1 MKKFVFII
9 SLLFCTASYLLA
21 DDLHVTVPDMKLS
34 SRFMSDTTSIN
45 FSPTPSK
52 FLMQS
57 INQQSAPSF
66 KPLDDISWVG
76 VPIFVAGMIAKGE
89 KESFRQNYDNLHDKS
104 RLLTSFKTEIDNY
117 TQFLGPALTLGLKV
131 AGVEGRS
138 DWQRLMVSSGMT
150 YGIMAA
156 FVNGIKYTASELRP
170 DGTTKNSWPSGHTA
184 TAFAGATI
192 LHKEYGLTRSPWYS
206 LLGFGS
212 ATATGVMRVLNNRHW
227 VSDVLS
233 GAGIGILSG
242 ELAYALSDLIYKDKH
257 LLRGNLTDYPKLD
270 RDHPSFFDI
279 SMGIG
284 FSFNNIDFRTELSA
298 DDDFEEG
305 SYIFEDPEDMNLH
318 FRKSTAVQAEG
329 AYFFNKYVGIG
340 GRLRV
345 VSTPINSWN
354 SFIKNEQQYFDLFK
368 KYADEEVY
376 EFDDEDTDIM
386 TGSMKDIITEYNFSI
401 ESDHLTEFVASAG
414 LYFNFPI
421 SDRLAIGTKLL
432 MGRSFMQA
440 LEISAQFKGNIKD
453 VDCYASIH
461 NGEIDN
467 FILKDITATD
477 YNYDTDW
484 DYLTVKGNTSTSF
497 GTGLSLTYAYN
508 GNYCWKLFCD
518 YDYTKKNFTLEYAPN
533 EYLMTAMPNLANLAT
548 IMDIGAKPYVF
559 NKNKHMSTW
568 IIGAS
573 FSVSF

>member
-1 MKKFVFII
+1 MRNIVFI
-9 SLLFCTASYLLA
+9 LA
-21 DDLHVTVPDMKLS
+21 ILCSFPLHLSAEDWQMNVPDTKLS
-34 SRFMSDTTSIN
+34 SMYTSDTTSFN

-52 FLMQS
+52 LLMQK
-57 INQQSAPSF
+57 INQPSAPSF
-66 KPLDDISWVG
+66 KPLDDITWAG
-76 VPIFVAGMIAKGE
+76 VPIFVAGIIAKGE
-89 KESFRQNYDNLHDKS
+89 KESFRQNYDNIHQKT
-104 RLLTSFKTEIDNY
+104 RLLTEFKTEIDNY
-117 TQFLGPALTLGLKV
+117 TQFLGPALTVGLKL

-138 DWQRLMVSSGMT
+138 DWQRLLVSSGLT
-150 YGIMAA
+150 YGLMAA
-156 FVNGIKYTASELRP
+156 FVNGIKYTASEMRP
-170 DGTTKNSWPSGHTA
+170 DGSTRNSWPSGHTA

-206 LLGFGS
+206 LIGFGS

-257 LLRGNLTDYPKLD
+257 LLRGNLTNYPKLD

-284 FSFNNIDFRTELSA
+284 FSFENIDFSTELNQGE
-298 DDDFEEG
+298 DEEFL
-305 SYIFEDPEDMNLH
+305 FEDPEDMNLH

-329 AYFFNKYVGIG
+329 AYFLNKYIGIG

-354 SFIKNEQQYFDLFK
+354 SFIQNEQEYLDFFK
-368 KYADEEVY
+368 YHANSDDIGFEGDDTEE
-376 EFDDEDTDIM
+376 I
-386 TGSMKDIITEYNFSI
+386 TGSLKDIITENQFSI

-421 SDRLAIGTKLL
+421 TDRFAIGTKLL
-432 MGRSFMQA
+432 VGNSFMQA

-453 VDCYASIH
+453 ADCYAAIH
-461 NGEIDN
+461 NGEVEKFSI
-467 FILKDITATD
+467 KDIKATD
-477 YNYDTDW
+477 QNYDIDW

-533 EYLMTAMPNLANLAT
+533 EFILTAIPNLANLASVIENGT
-548 IMDIGAKPYVF
+548 KPYVF
-559 NKNKHMSTW
+559 NKKKHMSTW
-568 IIGAS
+568 ILGAS

>member
-1 MKKFVFII
+1 M
-9 SLLFCTASYLLA
+9 
-21 DDLHVTVPDMKLS
+21 
-34 SRFMSDTTSIN
+34 
-45 FSPTPSK
+45 
-52 FLMQS
+52 
-57 INQQSAPSF
+57 
-66 KPLDDISWVG
+66 
-76 VPIFVAGMIAKGE
+76 
-89 KESFRQNYDNLHDKS
+89 
-104 RLLTSFKTEIDNY
+104 
-117 TQFLGPALTLGLKV
+117 
-131 AGVEGRS
+131 
-138 DWQRLMVSSGMT
+138 
-150 YGIMAA
+150 
-156 FVNGIKYTASELRP
+156 
-170 DGTTKNSWPSGHTA
+170 
-184 TAFAGATI
+184 
-192 LHKEYGLTRSPWYS
+192 
-206 LLGFGS
+206 
-212 ATATGVMRVLNNRHW
+212 
-227 VSDVLS
+227 
-233 GAGIGILSG
+233 
-242 ELAYALSDLIYKDKH
+242 
-257 LLRGNLTDYPKLD
+257 GN
-270 RDHPSFFDI
+270 
-279 SMGIG
+279 
-284 FSFNNIDFRTELSA
+284 
-298 DDDFEEG
+298 
-305 SYIFEDPEDMNLH
+305 YIFEDPEDMNLH

-345 VSTPINSWN
+345 VSTPVNSWN
-354 SFIKNEQQYFDLFK
+354 SFIKNEQQYFELFK
-368 KYADEEVY
+368 MYADEEVY

-461 NGEIDN
+461 NGEIDK

-568 IIGAS
+568 ILGAS

>member
-1 MKKFVFII
+1 MKKIIFI
-9 SLLFCTASYLLA
+9 LA
-21 DDLHVTVPDMKLS
+21 ILSIYATHLAAEDWRLKVPELKPLS
-34 SRFMSDTTSIN
+34 TYVSDTTSLY
-45 FSPTPSK
+45 SPPAPSK
-52 FLMQS
+52 LLMQS
-57 INQQSAPSF
+57 INQQNTAPSF

-76 VPIFVAGMIAKGE
+76 VPLFVAGMIAKGE
-89 KESFRQNYDNLHDKS
+89 KESFRQNYENLHDKS

-233 GAGIGILSG
+233 GAGIGIMSG

-284 FSFNNIDFRTELSA
+284 FSFNNIDFRNELK
-298 DDDFEEG
+298 EEEEDLG
-305 SYIFEDPEDMNLH
+305 NYIFEDPEDMNLH

-461 NGEIDN
+461 NGEIDK

>member
-1 MKKFVFII
+1 MKKIVFII
-9 SLLFCTASYLLA
+9 SLLFCSASYLLA

-76 VPIFVAGMIAKGE
+76 VPLFVAGIIAKGE

-156 FVNGIKYTASELRP
+156 FVNGIKYTASEMRP
-170 DGTTKNSWPSGHTA
+170 DGSTKNSWPSGHTA

-257 LLRGNLTDYPKLD
+257 LLRGNLTNYPKLD

-284 FSFNNIDFRTELSA
+284 FSFNNIDFSSELKA
-298 DDDFEEG
+298 AEDLEEG

-354 SFIKNEQQYFDLFK
+354 SFINNEQEYI
-368 KYADEEVY
+368 
-376 EFDDEDTDIM
+376 EF
-386 TGSMKDIITEYNFSI
+386 F
-401 ESDHLTEFVASAG
+401 
-414 LYFNFPI
+414 
-421 SDRLAIGTKLL
+421 
-432 MGRSFMQA
+432 
-440 LEISAQFKGNIKD
+440 
-453 VDCYASIH
+453 
-461 NGEIDN
+461 
-467 FILKDITATD
+467 
-477 YNYDTDW
+477 
-484 DYLTVKGNTSTSF
+484 
-497 GTGLSLTYAYN
+497 
-508 GNYCWKLFCD
+508 
-518 YDYTKKNFTLEYAPN
+518 KNF
-533 EYLMTAMPNLANLAT
+533 
-548 IMDIGAKPYVF
+548 AKP
-559 NKNKHMSTW
+559 
-568 IIGAS
+568 I
-573 FSVSF
+573 

>member
-1 MKKFVFII
+1 MKKIIFI
-9 SLLFCTASYLLA
+9 LA
-21 DDLHVTVPDMKLS
+21 ILSVYATHLAAEDWRLKVPELKPLS
-34 SRFMSDTTSIN
+34 TYVSDTTSLY
-45 FSPTPSK
+45 SPPAPSK
-52 FLMQS
+52 LLMQS
-57 INQQSAPSF
+57 INQQNTAPSF

-76 VPIFVAGMIAKGE
+76 VPLFVASMIAKGE
-89 KESFRQNYDNLHDKS
+89 KESFRQNYENLHDKS

-233 GAGIGILSG
+233 GAGIGIMSG

-284 FSFNNIDFRTELSA
+284 FSFNNIDFRNEL
-298 DDDFEEG
+298 
-305 SYIFEDPEDMNLH
+305 
-318 FRKSTAVQAEG
+318 K
-329 AYFFNKYVGIG
+329 
-340 GRLRV
+340 
-345 VSTPINSWN
+345 
-354 SFIKNEQQYFDLFK
+354 
-368 KYADEEVY
+368 
-376 EFDDEDTDIM
+376 
-386 TGSMKDIITEYNFSI
+386 
-401 ESDHLTEFVASAG
+401 
-414 LYFNFPI
+414 
-421 SDRLAIGTKLL
+421 
-432 MGRSFMQA
+432 
-440 LEISAQFKGNIKD
+440 
-453 VDCYASIH
+453 
-461 NGEIDN
+461 
-467 FILKDITATD
+467 
-477 YNYDTDW
+477 
-484 DYLTVKGNTSTSF
+484 
-497 GTGLSLTYAYN
+497 
-508 GNYCWKLFCD
+508 
-518 YDYTKKNFTLEYAPN
+518 
-533 EYLMTAMPNLANLAT
+533 
-548 IMDIGAKPYVF
+548 
-559 NKNKHMSTW
+559 
-568 IIGAS
+568 
-573 FSVSF
+573 